1 MSIYLECVYF
11 WLALL
16 LRTDA
21 HTLSHSHTADEKLL
35 KAGNLHA
42 ATLCSIFILM
52 PNPVWVKFACVCAKF
67 QANRIFTAALFVF
80 LPKVC
85 TVYSPVTQQQLP
97 ATASP
102 NCLHV
107 ISNREKKL
115 TKNVN
120 KINERLFKF
129 WAKFSFLFSRTGLI
143 ALFFLDYTKTLA
155 IKLRNLMHSIWV
167 H

>member
-1 MSIYLECVYF
+1 MSLKYIFSYISQIKYSYIREH
-11 WLALL
+11 L
-16 LRTDA
+16 LRMCVLLARTVA
-21 HTLSHSHTADEKLL
+21 SYTRTHSLSHSHTADEKLL

-97 ATASP
+97 ATVSP

-107 ISNREKKL
+107 ISNRGKKA
-115 TKNVN
+115 N
-120 KINERLFKF
+120 KKRE
-129 WAKFSFLFSRTGLI
+129 
-143 ALFFLDYTKTLA
+143 
-155 IKLRNLMHSIWV
+155 
-167 H
+167 

>member
-1 MSIYLECVYF
+1 MSLMYIFSYISQIKYSYIREH
-11 WLALL
+11 L
-16 LRTDA
+16 LRMCVLLARTVASYA

-67 QANRIFTAALFVF
+67 QANRIFTAALCVF

-97 ATASP
+97 ATVSP

-115 TKNVN
+115 TK
-120 KINERLFKF
+120 
-129 WAKFSFLFSRTGLI
+129 T
-143 ALFFLDYTKTLA
+143 
-155 IKLRNLMHSIWV
+155 
-167 H
+167 